1 MRKISQTPTELALDL
16 LLLLYEGPRGSGD
29 LADALEDL
37 RGEPVVLATF
47 FRLLQRVVDRGWVEI
62 EQPATSASP
71 SSPEVSGR
79 PGRPGRRYRL
89 SPSGERL
96 LRSGVELHR
105 RRLLRAEALGLLAG
119 E

>member
-1 MRKISQTPTELALDL
+1 MRKTSQTPTELALDL
-16 LLLLYEGPRGSGD
+16 LLLLYEGSRGSGD

-62 EQPATSASP
+62 DEPATAS
-71 SSPEVSGR
+71 SSTEVSGR
-79 PGRPGRRYRL
+79 PGRPGRLYRL